1 MKLTI
6 KKRASLAPSDFAGP
20 DRSFPVQDKNHARLA
35 IGGATRSERTGNI
48 SESTAESIK
57 SRARKVLR
65 LSRPKQK

>member
-6 KKRASLAPSDFAGP
+6 KKRQSLASSDFAGP

-35 IGGATRSERTGNI
+35 IGGATRSERAGNI